1 MRVVGGAELEPNAVV
16 AVDMVL
22 FTIRAADCIED
33 AWQVLLVQRD
43 DAAFAGKWSLP
54 GVLVR
59 PTETFDAA
67 ARRAVQTKAGLDA
80 DGWYLEQIGTFGKP
94 DRDTRGRVVSVA
106 HLALERSDELT
117 LVAGGDVMRVEWV
130 PVRRVPAELLA
141 FDHADMLRVAA
152 NRVQSKLR
160 YSWLAFQ
167 LLPEAFTLPELRQVY
182 AAILDP
188 ALLRLNTGN
197 FKKAFAALFASG
209 ALAPLGQRAQSGR
222 VGRPGELYGF
232 QGPLA
237 GTWERELPWHEG
249 GSRHAG

>member
-1 MRVVGGAELEPNAVV
+1 MADLEQNAVV

-22 FTIRAADCIED
+22 FTVRAADSIED
-33 AWQVLLVQRD
+33 AWQVLLLQRD
-43 DAAFAGKWSLP
+43 NAAFTGKLSLP

-59 PTETFDAA
+59 AEETFDAA
-67 ARRAVQTKAGLDA
+67 ARRALRTKAGLDA
-80 DGWYLEQIGTFGKP
+80 ADWYLEQIGTFGKP
-94 DRDTRGRVVSVA
+94 DRDTRGRVVSVG
-106 HLALERSDELT
+106 HMALERSDSMA
-117 LVAGGDVMRVEWV
+117 LVPGSSVVRVAWV
-130 PVRRVPAELLA
+130 PVRRVAAEALA

-152 NRVQSKLR
+152 NRAQSKLR

-209 ALAPLGQRAQSGR
+209 ALAPVGARAQHGR
-222 VGRPGELYGF
+222 VGRPGELYRF
-232 QGPLA
+232 QGPLS

-249 GSRHAG
+249 VTADVSRHED